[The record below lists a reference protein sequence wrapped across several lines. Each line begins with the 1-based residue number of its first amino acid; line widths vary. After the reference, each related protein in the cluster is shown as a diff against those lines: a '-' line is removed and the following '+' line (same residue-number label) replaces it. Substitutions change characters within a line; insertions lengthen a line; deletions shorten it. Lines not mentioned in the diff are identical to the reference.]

1 MTTDATNGIIWSMV
15 PVFLLLIGVIAYSII
30 TRSKRNNEK
39 HDTREKDALIQAQA
53 MLAKYQQ
60 ENKDEEEKSEDP
72 KEEKIKESEKP
83 KEESKSKSENKPKKL
98 EISPEKKEADLE
110 PDIDTKID

>member
-15 PVFLLLIGVIAYSII
+15 PVFLLLIGVIAYTII

-60 ENKDEEEKSEDP
+60 ENKNKEEKSEES
-72 KEEKIKESEKP
+72 KENKTEKP
-83 KEESKSKSENKPKKL
+83 KEESEKSDKKAEKKPKKL
-98 EISPEKKEADLE
+98 ENTPIKNTSDLE

>member
-15 PVFLLLIGVIAYSII
+15 PIFLLLIGLIAYSII

-60 ENKDEEEKSEDP
+60 ENKN
-72 KEEKIKESEKP
+72 KEEKTEEPEKP
-83 KEESKSKSENKPKKL
+83 KEESKSKSEKKPKKL